1 MRKDSVSDPEYQ
13 GNDKLLLG
21 LFLAV
26 ITFGLFAQTIINIAT
41 TIRTDLGIDVNASNI
56 AVSLAALF
64 SGIFIVLF
72 GGFGDKFGRIK
83 ITKIGLVLSIIGSLL
98 IAVTPKGTSSFLLI
112 GRIFQGLSSACILPN
127 AMALIKGYY
136 KGPARQRAV
145 SIYSIGSW
153 GGSGFSSLFGGIVAS
168 TIGWRWIYWF
178 SIIVAIFS
186 FLLIMGVP
194 ESKNPPA
201 AKKHRVDLGGIIT
214 FIVGM
219 LSINIVISQGGR
231 IGWLSPIS
239 LGLVALAVITFVI
252 FFKIENSVEHSFID
266 FNLFSIK
273 KFKGATIS
281 NFFVN
286 VSAGTLI
293 VTLALVQLGAGLTS
307 LQAGFLTIG
316 YLIAIVITIRLGEK
330 LLQKWGPRKPMVM
343 GCLITGIGIF
353 MTAFTFIMA
362 NQYMVVATIG
372 FTFFGIGLGFY
383 ATPSA
388 DAALSSVPA
397 EKAGSASG
405 IYRMASALGSAFGI
419 AISAAL
425 FTGLSTQKISFV
437 EGLFWGRTDNIS
449 IRYAAMIAL
458 LFNLVMISIAI
469 VSILMTIPA
478 EKSEQN

>member
-1 MRKDSVSDPEYQ
+1 MKKDSVSDPEYQ

-26 ITFGLFAQTIINIAT
+26 ITFGLFAQTILNIAT

-83 ITKIGLVLSIIGSLL
+83 ITKIGLGLSIVGSLL
-98 IAVTPKGTSSFLLI
+98 IAISPKGTSTFLLL
-112 GRIFQGLSSACILPN
+112 GRMFQGLSSACILPN

-136 KGPARQRAV
+136 KGSARQRAV
-145 SIYSIGSW
+145 SFYSIGTW
-153 GGSGFSSLFGGIVAS
+153 GGAGFSSLFGGIIAS

-178 SIIVAIFS
+178 SIVVAICS
-186 FLLIMGVP
+186 FFLITGVP
-194 ESKNPPA
+194 ESKNSPVN
-201 AKKHRVDLGGIIT
+201 KKHSFDLAGIIT

-231 IGWLSPIS
+231 IGWLSPII
-239 LGLVALAVITFVI
+239 LGLAFLAVITLMVFI
-252 FFKIENSVEHSFID
+252 KIEKGRENSFID
-266 FNLFSIK
+266 FKLFSNK
-273 KFKGATIS
+273 TFKGATIS
-281 NFFVN
+281 NLLLN

-293 VTLALVQLGAGLTS
+293 VALTLVQLGAGLTS
-307 LQAGFLTIG
+307 LQAGYLTIG
-316 YLIAIVITIRLGEK
+316 YLIAILITIRLGEK
-330 LLQKWGPRKPMVM
+330 LLRKWGPRKPMVM
-343 GCLITGIGIF
+343 GCIITGIGIF
-353 MTAFTFIMA
+353 MTSFTFILA
-362 NQYMVVATIG
+362 SQYMILATIG

-388 DAALSSVPA
+388 DAALSSIPA
-397 EKAGSASG
+397 DKAGSASG
-405 IYRMASALGSAFGI
+405 IYRMASALGAAFGI

-425 FTGLSTQKISFV
+425 FTGLSNQQISFT
-437 EGLFWGRTDNIS
+437 EGLFWGRIDNIS

-458 LFNLVMISIAI
+458 IFNLLMPIMAIISILRT
-469 VSILMTIPA
+469 VPSGKP
-478 EKSEQN
+478 E